1 MQAAYLVE
9 TVEGPV
15 GRAEGREDAA
25 AQFETTSPDLEGG
38 LEDQHRRI
46 VLGLGQQLLSDHR
59 DDHERGL
66 VQLHRLQL
74 PVGRLQ
80 GACAPKVQHKI
91 IQDAIKQSNS
101 IKIAWQ

>member
-1 MQAAYLVE
+1 MHVVYLVQ

-15 GRAEGREDAA
+15 GRAEGGEDAA

-38 LEDQHRRI
+38 LEDQHRCI
-46 VLGLGQQLLSDHR
+46 VLGLGQQLLPDHR

-80 GACAPKVQHKI
+80 GACATVQHKI
-91 IQDAIKQSNS
+91 IPDAPKQSNV